1 MSTKAIGKN
10 LEPTMQ
16 ELIKALIKAKTEFNP
31 IPKDGTNPHFKHK
44 YATLDA
50 VLDAVTPGLGK
61 HGLVII
67 QTTELCE
74 GKTVLRTHLY
84 HESGES
90 IISTYPL
97 PEISDSQKF
106 GAALTY
112 ARRYAVCAILSVT
125 ADEDDDAESAA
136 SKKTQAQ
143 NNIRYRKDNQSI
155 KVQSTRQAVTPSSI
169 DPKDLRVK
177 EIRTLLN
184 YPLDLV
190 KEWLHFRNVS
200 SPSEVDSVQ
209 IDELVKNM
217 CLAWAINKFDHPNH
231 AANSYQKHVVDA
243 VLRGVSEIEAIQ
255 VWMEGALAQMPEL
268 SVHH

>member
-1 MSTKAIGKN
+1 
-10 LEPTMQ
+10 MQ

-31 IPKDGTNPHFKHK
+31 IQKDGTNPHFKKK

-50 VLDAVTPGLGK
+50 VLAAVTPALGQ

-74 GKTVLRTHLY
+74 GKTVRHTHLY

-90 IISTYPL
+90 ITSNYPL
-97 PEISDSQKF
+97 PEISDCQKF

-125 ADEDDDAESAA
+125 ADEDDDAEGAA
-136 SKKTQAQ
+136 TSKKTEPQ
-143 NNIRYRKDNQSI
+143 NNIRYRQKEGSVKSKSHVVN
-155 KVQSTRQAVTPSSI
+155 PPI

-190 KEWLHFRNVS
+190 KEWLHFQNVS
-200 SPSEVDSVQ
+200 SPSELDSVQ
-209 IDELVKNM
+209 IDELVKTM
-217 CLAWAINKFDHPNH
+217 CLAWAGNKFGHPNH
-231 AANSYQKHVVDA
+231 AVNSYQKHVVDT
-243 VLRGVSEIEAIQ
+243 VGRGVDETTAISA
-255 VWMEGALAQMPEL
+255 WMEGALAQLPEL
-268 SVHH
+268 N

>member
-1 MSTKAIGKN
+1 
-10 LEPTMQ
+10 MQ
-16 ELIKALIKAKTEFNP
+16 ELIKALIKAKAEFNP
-31 IPKDGTNPHFKHK
+31 IQKDGTNPHYKRK

-50 VLDAVTPGLGK
+50 VLDAVTPALGK
-61 HGLVII
+61 YGLVII
-67 QTTELCE
+67 QTTEIFE
-74 GKTVLRTHLY
+74 GKTVLRTHVF

-90 IISTYPL
+90 ITSTYPL

-125 ADEDDDAESAA
+125 ADEDNDAEGAT
-136 SKKTQAQ
+136 TQKPEQPQ
-143 NNIRYRKDNQSI
+143 NNIRPRKDNQQHR
-155 KVQSTRQAVTPSSI
+155 VQPTKQSVTPPSTN
-169 DPKDLRVK
+169 PKDLRVK

-190 KEWLHFRNVS
+190 KEWLHFQNVT
-200 SPSEVDSVQ
+200 SPSELDSVQ

-217 CLAWAINKFDHPNH
+217 CLAWAGDKFGHPNH
-231 AANSYQKHVVDA
+231 AANSYHKHVVDA
-243 VLRGVSEIEAIQ
+243 VLRGLPEIEAIQ

-268 SVHH
+268 N

>member
-1 MSTKAIGKN
+1 
-10 LEPTMQ
+10 MQ
-16 ELIKALIKAKTEFNP
+16 ELVKALIKAKADFNP
-31 IPKDGTNPHFKHK
+31 IQKDGTNPHFKKK

-50 VLDAVTPGLGK
+50 VLAAVTPALGQ

-74 GKTVLRTHLY
+74 SKTVLRTHLY

-90 IISTYPL
+90 ITSNYPL

-125 ADEDDDAESAA
+125 ADEDDDAEGAA
-136 SKKTQAQ
+136 TSKKTQAQ
-143 NNIRYRKDNQSI
+143 NNIRYRQKEGFVKSNPP
-155 KVQSTRQAVTPSSI
+155 VVNPPI

-190 KEWLHFRNVS
+190 KEWLHFQKVN
-200 SPSEVDSVQ
+200 SPSELDSTK

-217 CLAWAINKFDHPNH
+217 CLAWGGNKFDHPNH

-255 VWMEGALAQMPEL
+255 VWMETLLAQMPEL

>member
-1 MSTKAIGKN
+1 
-10 LEPTMQ
+10 MQ
-16 ELIKALIKAKTEFNP
+16 ELIKALIKAKAEFTP
-31 IPKDGTNPHFKHK
+31 IQKDGTNPHYKKK

-50 VLDAVTPGLGK
+50 VLDAVTPGLSK

-74 GKTVLRTHLY
+74 SKTVLRTHLY

-90 IISTYPL
+90 ITSNYPL
-97 PEISDSQKF
+97 PETSDSQKF

-125 ADEDDDAESAA
+125 ADEDDDGEGAA
-136 SKKTQAQ
+136 FKKTEPQ
-143 NNIRYRKDNQSI
+143 NNIKYRKQEGLVKSKSPLVN
-155 KVQSTRQAVTPSSI
+155 PPI

-190 KEWLHFRNVS
+190 KEWLHFQNVS
-200 SPSEVDSVQ
+200 SPNELESDK

-217 CLAWAINKFDHPNH
+217 CLAWAGDKFGHPNH
-231 AANSYQKHVVDA
+231 AANSYHKHVVDA
-243 VLRGVSEIEAIQ
+243 VLRGVAEIEAIQ

-268 SVHH
+268 NVHH

>member
-1 MSTKAIGKN
+1 
-10 LEPTMQ
+10 MQ

-31 IPKDGTNPHFKHK
+31 IQKDGTNPHFKKK

-50 VLDAVTPGLGK
+50 VLAAVTPALGQ

-74 GKTVLRTHLY
+74 GKTVLQTHLY

-90 IISTYPL
+90 ITSNYPL
-97 PEISDSQKF
+97 PEISDCQKF

-125 ADEDDDAESAA
+125 ADEDDDAEGAA
-136 SKKTQAQ
+136 TSKKTEPQ
-143 NNIRYRKDNQSI
+143 NNIRYRQKEGSVKSKSHVVN
-155 KVQSTRQAVTPSSI
+155 PPI

-190 KEWLHFRNVS
+190 KEWLHFQNVS
-200 SPSEVDSVQ
+200 SPSELDSVQ
-209 IDELVKNM
+209 IDELVKTM
-217 CLAWAINKFDHPNH
+217 CLAWAGNKFGHPNH
-231 AANSYQKHVVDA
+231 AVNSYQKHVVDT
-243 VLRGVSEIEAIQ
+243 VGRGVDETTAISA
-255 VWMEGALAQMPEL
+255 WMEGALAQLPEL
-268 SVHH
+268 N